1 MHTKMPCRISDQKVE
16 MTFPWDA
23 EDDDV
28 YECLRQ
34 DDIDDKIAPM
44 ESGASSE

>member
-1 MHTKMPCRISDQKVE
+1 MTDKMPCRISDQKVE

-28 YECLRQ
+28 YDCLKQ
-34 DDIDDKIAPM
+34 QEDDDVD
-44 ESGASSE
+44 EEG